1 MNDSII
7 LRGQNISKI
16 FHKGG
21 VEIPVLRSADIEIT
35 RGEDISIVGQSGSG
49 KSTLLHMLGALDRP
63 SGGELHLA
71 DKDGHLRNVYQ
82 MPPNK
87 IDAIR
92 NNRIGF
98 IFQFHHLLPDN
109 DAVRNVAMPLIIGG
123 QSKAE
128 ASEKATILL
137 ERVGLGHRLHHKP
150 GELSGGEQQRVAIA
164 RAIIH
169 QPDLILADEPT
180 GNLDPQTAES
190 ILDLL
195 LELRT
200 EVNGALVVVTHDH
213 NLARRCS
220 RRLQLV
226 DGVLETWE

>member
-7 LRGQNISKI
+7 LRGRNISKI
-16 FHKGG
+16 FYKGG
-21 VEIPVLRSADIEIT
+21 MELPVLRSADVDIT

-63 SGGELHLA
+63 SAGELHLA
-71 DKDGHLRNVYQ
+71 DKDGHLRNVYE

-128 ASEKATILL
+128 ASEQAAILL

-169 QPDLILADEPT
+169 QPDLILAEEPT

-190 ILDLL
+190 ILELL